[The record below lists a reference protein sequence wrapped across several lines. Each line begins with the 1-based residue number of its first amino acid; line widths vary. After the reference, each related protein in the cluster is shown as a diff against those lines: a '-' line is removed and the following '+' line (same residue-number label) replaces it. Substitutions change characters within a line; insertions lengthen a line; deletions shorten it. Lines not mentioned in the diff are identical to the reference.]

1 MGSVL
6 RCFMETTKATK
17 RKIDKIV
24 RGVLFYSVCVI
35 LTIFF
40 MFPIYVMISR
50 SFMTNKEVMSI
61 TAKLWSAHPSF
72 NAYKTALDGAF
83 FQYLGNTALILLT
96 HTLCVPL
103 SCFLCAYGFS
113 KCNFKGRD
121 FWFAVALGCTM
132 ISGSVTG
139 IPSFLL
145 YVKLNL
151 YGTYWPLIIPAFC
164 GGGIMNIFLVRKFLL
179 ASGVTL
185 DEAAKIDGANTLQR
199 MFYINFPIVF
209 PILLYIAANAFLGV
223 WNDYKGPLIY
233 IQDEE
238 MYTFALGLYQKFFTG
253 SSDLDSKANV
263 QMATCVLM
271 SIIPMG
277 LFVVFQNRIIG
288 GVQLFGAV
296 KG

>member
-1 MGSVL
+1 
-6 RCFMETTKATK
+6 MEITKATK
-17 RKIDKIV
+17 KKTEKIV
-24 RGVLFYSVCVI
+24 KGVLFYSVCVI

-50 SFMTNKEVMSI
+50 SFMTSKEVMSI
-61 TAKLWSAHPSF
+61 TAKLWSSSPSF
-72 NAYKTALDGAF
+72 DAYKTALDGAF
-83 FQYLGNTALILLT
+83 FQYLGNTAIILLT
-96 HTLCVPL
+96 HTICVPL

-164 GGGIMNIFLVRKFLL
+164 GGGIMNIFLVRQFLL

-185 DEAAKIDGANTLQR
+185 D
-199 MFYINFPIVF
+199 
-209 PILLYIAANAFLGV
+209 
-223 WNDYKGPLIY
+223 
-233 IQDEE
+233 
-238 MYTFALGLYQKFFTG
+238 
-253 SSDLDSKANV
+253 
-263 QMATCVLM
+263 
-271 SIIPMG
+271 
-277 LFVVFQNRIIG
+277 
-288 GVQLFGAV
+288 
-296 KG
+296 

>member
-1 MGSVL
+1 
-6 RCFMETTKATK
+6 METTKAIKKKTE
-17 RKIDKIV
+17 KIAK
-24 RGVLFYSVCVI
+24 GVAFYLICAI

-61 TAKLWSAHPSF
+61 KAKLWSLSPSL
-72 NAYKTALDGAF
+72 NAYKTALDGTF
-83 FQYLGNTALILLT
+83 FKYLKNTAMILLT
-96 HTLCVPL
+96 HTTCVPL

-121 FWFAVALGCTM
+121 FWFAVALACTM

-145 YVKLNL
+145 YVRLGL

-164 GGGIMNIFLVRKFLL
+164 GGGIMNIFLVRQFLL
-179 ASGVTL
+179 ASGITL

-233 IQDEE
+233 IEDEE

>member
-1 MGSVL
+1 
-6 RCFMETTKATK
+6 
-17 RKIDKIV
+17 
-24 RGVLFYSVCVI
+24 
-35 LTIFF
+35 
-40 MFPIYVMISR
+40 
-50 SFMTNKEVMSI
+50 
-61 TAKLWSAHPSF
+61 
-72 NAYKTALDGAF
+72 
-83 FQYLGNTALILLT
+83 
-96 HTLCVPL
+96 
-103 SCFLCAYGFS
+103 
-113 KCNFKGRD
+113 
-121 FWFAVALGCTM
+121 M

-145 YVKLNL
+145 YVKLKL

-164 GGGIMNIFLVRKFLL
+164 GGGIMNIFLVRQFLL

>member
-1 MGSVL
+1 MVI
-6 RCFMETTKATK
+6 TKAKKNKTK
-17 RKIDKIV
+17 KV
-24 RGVLFYSVCVI
+24 LQGTLFYMLCIV
-35 LTIFF
+35 LTAFF

-50 SFMTNKEVMSI
+50 SFMTSKEVMSI
-61 TAKLWSAHPSF
+61 TVKLWSASPSL

-83 FQYLGNTALILLT
+83 FQYLGNTAIILLM
-96 HTLCVPL
+96 HTVCVPL

-113 KCNFKGRD
+113 KCNFKGRN

-132 ISGSVTG
+132 RSGAVTG

-145 YVKLNL
+145 YVRIGL

-164 GGGIMNIFLVRKFLL
+164 GGGIMNIFLVRQFLL

-199 MFYINFPIVF
+199 MFYVNFPIVF
-209 PILLYIAANAFLGV
+209 PILLFIAANAFLGV

-253 SSDLDSKANV
+253 SSDLGSKANV

>member
-1 MGSVL
+1 M
-6 RCFMETTKATK
+6 
-17 RKIDKIV
+17 
-24 RGVLFYSVCVI
+24 
-35 LTIFF
+35 
-40 MFPIYVMISR
+40 
-50 SFMTNKEVMSI
+50 
-61 TAKLWSAHPSF
+61 
-72 NAYKTALDGAF
+72 
-83 FQYLGNTALILLT
+83 
-96 HTLCVPL
+96 
-103 SCFLCAYGFS
+103 
-113 KCNFKGRD
+113 
-121 FWFAVALGCTM
+121 
-132 ISGSVTG
+132 
-139 IPSFLL
+139 
-145 YVKLNL
+145 
-151 YGTYWPLIIPAFC
+151 
-164 GGGIMNIFLVRKFLL
+164 
-179 ASGVTL
+179 
-185 DEAAKIDGANTLQR
+185 IDGANTLQR

>member
-1 MGSVL
+1 MVI
-6 RCFMETTKATK
+6 TKAKKNKTK
-17 RKIDKIV
+17 KV
-24 RGVLFYSVCVI
+24 LQGTLFYMLCIV
-35 LTIFF
+35 LTAFF

-50 SFMTNKEVMSI
+50 SFMTSKEVMSI
-61 TAKLWSAHPSF
+61 TVKLWSASPSL

-83 FQYLGNTALILLT
+83 FQYLGNTAIILLT
-96 HTLCVPL
+96 HTVCVPL

-113 KCNFKGRD
+113 KCNFKGRN

-132 ISGSVTG
+132 ISGAVTG

-145 YVKLNL
+145 YVRIGL
-151 YGTYWPLIIPAFC
+151 YGTYWPLIVPAFC
-164 GGGIMNIFLVRKFLL
+164 GGGIMNIFLVRQFLL

-199 MFYINFPIVF
+199 MFYVNFPIVF
-209 PILLYIAANAFLGV
+209 PILLFIAANAFLGV

-253 SSDLDSKANV
+253 SSDLGSKANV

>member
-1 MGSVL
+1 MVI
-6 RCFMETTKATK
+6 TKAKKNKTK
-17 RKIDKIV
+17 KV
-24 RGVLFYSVCVI
+24 LQGTLFYMLCIV
-35 LTIFF
+35 LTAFF

-50 SFMTNKEVMSI
+50 SFMTSKEVMSI
-61 TAKLWSAHPSF
+61 TVKLWSASPSL

-83 FQYLGNTALILLT
+83 FQYLGNTAIILLM
-96 HTLCVPL
+96 HTVCVPL

-113 KCNFKGRD
+113 KCNFKGRN

-132 ISGSVTG
+132 ISGAVTG

-145 YVKLNL
+145 YVRIGL

-164 GGGIMNIFLVRKFLL
+164 GGGIMNIFLVRQFLL

-199 MFYINFPIVF
+199 MFYVNFPIVF
-209 PILLYIAANAFLGV
+209 PILLFIAANAFLGV

-253 SSDLDSKANV
+253 SSDLGSKANV

>member
-1 MGSVL
+1 MVI
-6 RCFMETTKATK
+6 TKAKKNKTK
-17 RKIDKIV
+17 KV
-24 RGVLFYSVCVI
+24 LQGTLFYMLCIV
-35 LTIFF
+35 LTAFF

-50 SFMTNKEVMSI
+50 SFMTSKEVMSI
-61 TAKLWSAHPSF
+61 TVKLWSASPSL

-83 FQYLGNTALILLT
+83 FQYLGNTAIILLT
-96 HTLCVPL
+96 HTVCVPL

-113 KCNFKGRD
+113 KCNFKGRN

-132 ISGSVTG
+132 ISGAVTG

-145 YVKLNL
+145 YVRIGL

-164 GGGIMNIFLVRKFLL
+164 GGGIMNIFLVRPFLL

-199 MFYINFPIVF
+199 MFYVNFPIVF
-209 PILLYIAANAFLGV
+209 PILLFIAANAFLGV

-253 SSDLDSKANV
+253 SSDLGSKANV

>member
-1 MGSVL
+1 
-6 RCFMETTKATK
+6 MEMTKETK
-17 RKIDKIV
+17 KELQRIIKGAV
-24 RGVLFYSVCVI
+24 FYSVCAI
-35 LTIFF
+35 CTIIF
-40 MFPIYVMISR
+40 MFPIYIMLSR

-61 TAKLWSAHPSF
+61 TAKFWSASPSI

-83 FQYLGNTALILLT
+83 FLYLGNTAVLLFT
-96 HTLCVPL
+96 HTICVPL

-121 FWFAVALGCTM
+121 FWFAVALACTM

-139 IPSFLL
+139 IPTFLL
-145 YVKLNL
+145 YVNFGL

-164 GGGIMNIFLVRKFLL
+164 GGGIMNIFLVRQFLL

-233 IQDEE
+233 IQDED

-253 SSDLDSKANV
+253 SSDIDSKANV

-271 SIIPMG
+271 SVVPMC
-277 LFVVFQNRIIG
+277 LFVIFQNRIIG